1 MRVAGVTDNASEQ
14 VLSGQQQRVTIGCAI
29 VGSPR
34 VFPKE
39 ESLSN
44 LDAALRVAM
53 RAEVRRPHCPHR
65 IITVLRNP

>member
-1 MRVAGVTDNASEQ
+1 MR
-14 VLSGQQQRVTIGCAI
+14 CAI

-53 RAEVRRPHCPHR
+53 RAEVRRPHGPHR